1 MRMTFPE
8 HDENSNQSRR
18 FPGRRLILAIIIVLV
33 ASIAFGVWFFFI
45 SGSDN
50 TIGNSDK
57 YLPPN
62 CYSINGKQ
70 ICPPKS

>member
-1 MRMTFPE
+1 MTLTK
-8 HDENSNQSRR
+8 HVQNSDQSRWLI
-18 FPGRRLILAIIIVLV
+18 GRRLGLAIIIVLV
-33 ASIAFGVWFFFI
+33 SGIMFWFLVLLI
-45 SGSDN
+45 SDIDN
-50 TIGNSDK
+50 VIWNNDN

>member
-1 MRMTFPE
+1 MTLPK
-8 HDENSNQSRR
+8 HVQTDQSRWLI
-18 FPGRRLILAIIIVLV
+18 GRRLGLVIIIVLV
-33 ASIAFGVWFFFI
+33 SGIMFGSWFFFI
-45 SGSDN
+45 SD
-50 TIGNSDK
+50 IGNVFWNNDK

>member
-1 MRMTFPE
+1 MTLSK
-8 HDENSNQSRR
+8 HVQDSYQSGWLI
-18 FPGRRLILAIIIVLV
+18 GRRVGVAIMVVLV
-33 ASIAFGVWFFFI
+33 SGVMFGFWFFFI
-45 SGSDN
+45 SDLDN
-50 TIGNSDK
+50 VIWNNDN

>member
-1 MRMTFPE
+1 MTLPKYVQ
-8 HDENSNQSRR
+8 NSDQSSRLI
-18 FPGRRLILAIIIVLV
+18 GRRLGLAIIILLV
-33 ASIAFGVWFFFI
+33 SGIIFGSWFFFI
-45 SGSDN
+45 SDLDN
-50 TIGNSDK
+50 VIWNNDN

>member
-1 MRMTFPE
+1 MTFPK
-8 HDENSNQSRR
+8 HVENSNQSKRLL
-18 FPGRRLILAIIIVLV
+18 GRGLNLAIIIALV
-33 ASIAFGVWFFFI
+33 ASLAFGVWFFFI

-50 TIGNSDK
+50 AIGNSNK

>member
-1 MRMTFPE
+1 MTFAD
-8 HDENSNQSRR
+8 HYQNSNHSRR
-18 FPGRRLILAIIIVLV
+18 LPSRRLILGIIIVLV

-45 SGSDN
+45 SGWDN
-50 TIGNSDK
+50 VIGNSEK

-70 ICPPKS
+70 ICPPPKS

>member
-1 MRMTFPE
+1 MTFVG
-8 HDENSNQSRR
+8 HVQNSNQSNRLL
-18 FPGRRLILAIIIVLV
+18 GRRLILGIIIVV
-33 ASIAFGVWFFFI
+33 FVNIIGVWFFVI
-45 SGSDN
+45 SGLDN
-50 TIGNSDK
+50 AIGNSEK

>member
-1 MRMTFPE
+1 MTFFE
-8 HDENSNQSRR
+8 HDENSNQSRT

-33 ASIAFGVWFFFI
+33 ASIAFGFWFFFI
-45 SGSDN
+45 SSPDN
-50 TIGNSDK
+50 AIGNSDK